1 MVSDIQISSI
11 AKVHS
16 TISHMSEKIT
26 FILEEKST
34 IQSKSWH
41 DNLNSVTF
49 YAIILSERQNYFI
62 EIPRQT
68 IRIK

>member
-49 YAIILSERQNYFI
+49 EFLQIHTTIITSVWLS
-62 EIPRQT
+62 
-68 IRIK
+68 